1 MAAQPSLIPVEEYL
15 RTTSDPDCE
24 YVDGV
29 IEERPVGEYDHATW
43 QAILVAF
50 FTARQDE
57 LGIKARPE
65 LRVQVSRNRF
75 RVPDVTLLSR
85 EAPRE
90 QIITHAPLAVF
101 EILSPEDTMAR
112 MLEKL
117 ADYERMG
124 IAAIW
129 VIEPTK
135 QVYYQFQGGQL
146 TPGGVFALPGTSYRV
161 PFAEIAALAQ

>member
-1 MAAQPSLIPVEEYL
+1 MATQSSIIPVEEYL

-43 QAILVAF
+43 QTILAAF
-50 FTARQDE
+50 FTMRQAE
-57 LGIKARPE
+57 LGIEARTE
-65 LRVQVSRNRF
+65 LRMQVASRRF
-75 RVPDVTLLSR
+75 RVPDVTILSR
-85 EAPRE
+85 KAPRE
-90 QIITHAPLAVF
+90 QIITHPPLAVF
-101 EILSPEDTMAR
+101 EILSPEDSMAR

-124 IAAIW
+124 IPAIW

-135 QVYYQFQGGQL
+135 QAYYRFHSGQL
-146 TPGGVFALPGTSYRV
+146 TPDSVFSLPGSSYAV
-161 PFAEIAALAQ
+161 PFAEIAALA